1 MSHHILGSVLDVFP
15 DPDKTGEYDH
25 WQGGTVTFKVVH
37 EGTWIGWVG
46 DGRKFNGSTFGAR
59 KWFACWR
66 QDGDTAARWCSELEF
81 TSKKR
86 ALVALMRQV
95 AEGTARSAPEEE

>member
-1 MSHHILGSVLDVFP
+1 MSHHVLGTVVDLTP
-15 DPDKTGEYDH
+15 DPKFGPDNPG

-46 DGRKFNGSTFGAR
+46 DGRSFNGSRYGAR
-59 KWFACWR
+59 KWWACWR
-66 QDGDTAARWCSELEF
+66 QEGDTAARWCSDLEY

-86 ALVALMRQV
+86 ALVALMRRL
-95 AEGTARSAPEEE
+95 AEGSERSDPKE

>member
-1 MSHHILGSVLDVFP
+1 MAHRILGTAVEVFP
-15 DPDKTGEYDH
+15 DPDKTDEYDH
-25 WQGGTVTFKVVH
+25 WQGGTVTLKVVH
-37 EGTWIGWVG
+37 EGTWIGWIG

-66 QDGDTAARWCSELEF
+66 QEGDTAARWCSELEF

-86 ALVALMRQV
+86 ALVALVRQV
-95 AEGTARSAPEEE
+95 GLAQD